1 MMIDVRW
8 KLRTEIESN
17 RSEIVSCSTKKDY
30 CVGYEFSYEKRGRQ
44 PRIYISGCYNCHTC
58 TVSTKSVV
66 KYKKQ
71 HMSSFYVLPAC
82 LDYAYSTK
90 VSSSNRRQMM
100 AKGALKLSYN
110 VLGIVNV
117 QLCTDLCRCT
127 FHDCIVLLV
136 LLKLVLSVL

>member
-1 MMIDVRW
+1 MW
-8 KLRTEIESN
+8 KMNSVMKKGQPTTYTLRGAT
-17 RSEIVSCSTKKDY
+17 
-30 CVGYEFSYEKRGRQ
+30 
-44 PRIYISGCYNCHTC
+44 
-58 TVSTKSVV
+58 TVTHVLSPKSVV

-90 VSSSNRRQMM
+90 VRSSNRRQMM

-117 QLCTDLCRCT
+117 QLCTDL
-127 FHDCIVLLV
+127 
-136 LLKLVLSVL
+136 